1 MREEVEETGQPTNG
15 TTTEELTCPLC
26 ESPLIGEAI
35 EAGKCQCCGHRF
47 QVEDLK
53 KSKSAGQDAAD

>member
-1 MREEVEETGQPTNG
+1 MKRASTDTGEETPKKTK
-15 TTTEELTCPLC
+15 EEMICPLC

-47 QVEDLK
+47 EPKELK
-53 KSKSAGQDAAD
+53 KTRSSQA